1 MSRLEPV
8 LVAFFLATWIVSL
21 LAVLGLV
28 DLRGSLDLA
37 LYPLYSIAAAGG
49 WLAGNVY
56 VVRARGIPAPL
67 RRRIFLVYFLGPP
80 GVLYLLRAMASLEVQ
95 RAAPLVPFYSFGVW
109 SVFFLV
115 QVFLM
120 PHPAARRSVRRRRA
134 RHRAGRRS
142 PFGTMT
148 ACSSTIASTRS
159 SATCAAAVR
168 S

>member
-1 MSRLEPV
+1 VSRLEPV

-37 LYPLYSIAAAGG
+37 LYPLYSIAAAAG

-56 VVRARGIPAPL
+56 VVRARGIPSPL

-80 GVLYLLRAMASLEVQ
+80 GVLYLLRAMASLEIQ

-120 PHPAARRSVRRRRA
+120 PHPAARRSVR
-134 RHRAGRRS
+134 AGERDTDRDGD
-142 PFGTMT
+142 PPL
-148 ACSSTIASTRS
+148 
-159 SATCAAAVR
+159 VP
-168 S
+168 